1 MKRKYTIIKKMKEHK
16 RKLARDL
23 RRNPEK
29 KRKPRTDRGIPNSC
43 PFKAEIL
50 LDMENLKKIKEA
62 EHAAKRAEII
72 EKRRL
77 LKEGKII
84 GSTNIGNIEN
94 LTQNAE
100 NRDAV
105 FQAKTNEEMENA
117 ESVKEMLHDASA
129 KAYIKEFRKVIDAAD
144 VILQVLDARDPI
156 GTRCQTVE
164 QAVIDAGANKRLVLV
179 LNKAGNYQFHLYI
192 YLYQV

>member
-1 MKRKYTIIKKMKEHK
+1 MPLKRKYTIIKKMKEHK

-29 KRKPRTDRGIPNSC
+29 KRKKRTDHGIPNSC

-50 LDMENLKKIKEA
+50 LDMEKLKKIKEA
-62 EHAAKRAEII
+62 EHAAKRAEIV

-77 LKEGKII
+77 LREGKIT
-84 GSTNIGNIEN
+84 GNPNIGNIEN
-94 LTQNAE
+94 MTQNAE
-100 NRDAV
+100 NRNAA
-105 FQAKTNEEMENA
+105 FQAKSTEETEDSEAM
-117 ESVKEMLHDASA
+117 KEMLHDSSA

-179 LNKAGNYQFHLYI
+179 LNKAGDYLLYSLT
-192 YLYQV
+192 YTC